1 MRAACVSPKRSA
13 RATRPTDMSQEDPDK
28 KARALELVLDAWD
41 QALAEGV
48 DAEVVASVAIYAAM
62 ADMVDRFG
70 EEAVADFCAT
80 LPERIRNGEFTL
92 RANEP

>member
-1 MRAACVSPKRSA
+1 
-13 RATRPTDMSQEDPDK
+13 MSEDDPEK

-41 QALAEGV
+41 QALAEQV
-48 DAEVVASVAIYAAM
+48 DPEVIASVAIYAAM

-70 EEAVADFCAT
+70 EQAVADFCAT

>member
-1 MRAACVSPKRSA
+1 
-13 RATRPTDMSQEDPDK
+13 MSEVDPEK

-41 QALAEGV
+41 QALAEEV
-48 DAEVVASVAIYAAM
+48 DPEVIASVAIYAAM
-62 ADMVDRFG
+62 ADMIDRFG
-70 EEAVADFCAT
+70 EQAVADFCAT

>member
-1 MRAACVSPKRSA
+1 
-13 RATRPTDMSQEDPDK
+13 MSGDDPDK

-41 QALAEGV
+41 QALAESV
-48 DAEVVASVAIYAAM
+48 DPEVIASVAIYAAL
-62 ADMVDRFG
+62 ADMIDRFG

>member
-1 MRAACVSPKRSA
+1 
-13 RATRPTDMSQEDPDK
+13 MSEDDPEK
-28 KARALELVLDAWD
+28 KGRALELVLNAWD
-41 QALAEGV
+41 QALSEGV
-48 DAEVVASVAIYAAM
+48 DAEVIASVAIYAAM

-70 EEAVADFCAT
+70 EAAVADFCAT